1 MKDIVINAV
10 IIFTGLLNSF
20 KIQTLQP
27 RKMHYDNFSV

>member
-27 RKMHYDNFSV
+27 RKMRYDNFSV